1 MTIISKQL
9 DGSSKFLGV
18 GSLFLVLNVIPR
30 CYIQKENTVE
40 FLFEAELLMTSSR
53 V

>member
-18 GSLFLVLNVIPR
+18 GSLFLVLNVVPE
-30 CYIQKENTVE
+30 QNTVE
-40 FLFEAELLMTSSR
+40 FLFETELLMISSR